1 MLHESGTRDKA
12 MRFVLIVVLLL
23 YGFVA
28 CGNEKLA
35 TVDNRSITKDE
46 FDTYLKVKRVQP
58 ADEKRR
64 AALLDQYVEREALAA
79 AVAKT
84 KLVDAQQ
91 IDVEVKQYRNELMV
105 SRYFEQ
111 FLQSKINEEAVRAYY
126 DAHAAEYTE
135 KQVHVAHVMVRLH
148 GLMTT
153 EQKKSKMDAAR
164 QAHEQIKSGRAFAE
178 IAGQQSEDTATAQKG
193 GDMGWIKEGGYDPRF
208 SKVAFE
214 LKPGEVSEP
223 IETPF
228 GYHVITV
235 LEAPRTITRPLN
247 SAAGEIRHKLQA
259 EAQKAE
265 KERLMG
271 SVTIKKN

>member
-1 MLHESGTRDKA
+1 
-12 MRFVLIVVLLL
+12 MRYILILLL
-23 YGFVA
+23 LLGLA
-28 CGNEKLA
+28 GCGNDKLA
-35 TVDNRSITKDE
+35 SVDNRSITKDE
-46 FDTYLKVKRVQP
+46 FDTYLKVKRIQS

-64 AALLDQYVEREALAA
+64 AALLDQYVEREAMAA

-84 KLVDAQQ
+84 KLVDAHQ

-164 QAHEQIKSGRAFAE
+164 QAYEQIKSGKPFAE
-178 IAGQQSEDTATAQKG
+178 IAGQQSEDTASAQKG
-193 GDMGWIKEGGYDPRF
+193 GDMGWIKEGGFDPRF

-235 LEAPRTITRPLN
+235 LEAPRTIIRPLN

>member
-1 MLHESGTRDKA
+1 
-12 MRFVLIVVLLL
+12 MRYILILLL
-23 YGFVA
+23 LLGLA
-28 CGNEKLA
+28 HCGNDKLA
-35 TVDNRSITKDE
+35 SVDNRSITKDE
-46 FDTYLKVKRVQP
+46 FDTYLKVKRIQS

-64 AALLDQYVEREALAA
+64 AALLDQYVEREAMAA

-84 KLVDAQQ
+84 KLVDAHQ

-164 QAHEQIKSGRAFAE
+164 QAHEQIKSGKAFAE

-193 GDMGWIKEGGYDPRF
+193 GDIGWIKEGGYDPRF

-235 LEAPRTITRPLN
+235 LEPPRTIIRPLN

>member
-1 MLHESGTRDKA
+1 
-12 MRFVLIVVLLL
+12 MRYILILLL
-23 YGFVA
+23 LLGLA
-28 CGNEKLA
+28 GCGNDKLA
-35 TVDNRSITKDE
+35 SVDNRSITKDE
-46 FDTYLKVKRVQP
+46 FDTYLKVKRIQS

-64 AALLDQYVEREALAA
+64 AALLDQYVEREAMAA

-84 KLVDAQQ
+84 KLVDAHQ

-148 GLMTT
+148 GLMTA

-164 QAHEQIKSGRAFAE
+164 QAYEQIKSGKPFAE
-178 IAGQQSEDTATAQKG
+178 IAGQQSEDTASAQKG
-193 GDMGWIKEGGYDPRF
+193 GDMGWIKEGGFDPRF

-235 LEAPRTITRPLN
+235 LEAPRTIIRPLN